1 MVPLLIPAITLYNA
15 DCKMTA
21 GANSGANTGV
31 LSLIFCKIHLFLLT
45 TITVFAILF
54 LSAQQHRSHIMNT
67 PFGSFPVVESVEKQ
81 RHNEAAYRIKLLS
94 FAAAII
100 ATITAM
106 LIAPFNTDAIFTAT
120 FVVLTSASISVA
132 CRRHYKWS
140 IIEESER
147 AGGESS
153 TPDRLN
159 DLILLTAL
167 LSVVG
172 GFILLAEVMTTLPA
186 GRDMSYTVFT
196 AGISTITSTATL
208 FVLGIVAI
216 SRTKPRA

>member
-1 MVPLLIPAITLYNA
+1 
-15 DCKMTA
+15 
-21 GANSGANTGV
+21 
-31 LSLIFCKIHLFLLT
+31 
-45 TITVFAILF
+45 
-54 LSAQQHRSHIMNT
+54 MNT
-67 PFGSFPVVESVEKQ
+67 PFGSFPVIDSDEKQ
-81 RHNEAAYRIKLLS
+81 RHNVAAYRIKLLS

-100 ATITAM
+100 ATITAV
-106 LIAPFNTDAIFTAT
+106 LIAPFNTDAIFTAV
-120 FVVLTSASISVA
+120 FVVLTSAGISVA
-132 CRRHYKWS
+132 CRRHYKYS

-147 AGGESS
+147 NGHESS

-167 LSVVG
+167 LTVVG

-216 SRTKPRA
+216 SRTKTRSFRQKKAPTTWG

>member
-1 MVPLLIPAITLYNA
+1 
-15 DCKMTA
+15 
-21 GANSGANTGV
+21 
-31 LSLIFCKIHLFLLT
+31 
-45 TITVFAILF
+45 
-54 LSAQQHRSHIMNT
+54 
-67 PFGSFPVVESVEKQ
+67 
-81 RHNEAAYRIKLLS
+81 
-94 FAAAII
+94 
-100 ATITAM
+100 M

-196 AGISTITSTATL
+196 AGITTITSTAIL
-208 FVLGIVAI
+208 FVGYYCYHQNKASHITNTTPSLLGPTLLGLFFCLKRQGSPVAAMV
-216 SRTKPRA
+216 TLLVFNN